1 MDNLP
6 RNQMMRMF
14 TDIHQIKK
22 DIQTLRSLYMINT
35 VLNLGGNEM
44 SDEKFDELMDK
55 ITKMVD
61 AINHRTIEEV

>member
-14 TDIHQIKK
+14 TDIHQMKK
-22 DIQTLRSLYMINT
+22 DIQTIRSLYMINT
-35 VLNLGGNEM
+35 VLNLGENEM

-55 ITKMVD
+55 ITKMID

>member
-14 TDIHQIKK
+14 TDIHQMKK

-35 VLNLGGNEM
+35 VLNLGDNEM